1 MAVTIQLH
9 QRPRG
14 QIADEIVEL
23 VDLLTDQWFTR
34 NVPEDTRRDL
44 LFQDVL
50 CLYENCQLRSLLVF
64 TSWDGTI
71 HITLMGTR
79 PEHRR
84 QGYGSVLLKR
94 FLEHIR
100 QLGFEKVAVL
110 TVPDDVKPQYR
121 ATSAFYRKHGFIETR
136 RYTELWENG
145 AIELVKVLK
154 GA

>member
-1 MAVTIQLH
+1 MPVTIQLH
-9 QRPRG
+9 RRPQG
-14 QIADEIVEL
+14 QVADEIVEL
-23 VDLLTDQWFTR
+23 VELLTDQWFTR

-50 CLYENCQLRSLLVF
+50 CLYENCQLRALLVF

-71 HITLMGTR
+71 HIALMGTR
-79 PEHRR
+79 PEHRG

-100 QLGFEKVAVL
+100 QLGFERVAVL
-110 TVPDDVKPQYR
+110 TVPDDVKPQYQ
-121 ATSAFYRKHGFIETR
+121 AAIAFYRKHGFIETR

-145 AIELVKVLK
+145 TIELVKVLK